1 MKFRACIYKPLIDGD
16 RIYASENRKIGLYKL
31 PDKIKEKSC
40 NIPGD
45 KYGQVVIIDIEP
57 EEYGIPL
64 MIGMHKTFSNDRE
77 TYDFVMEDIPVKSII
92 FCEDVNKPND
102 MLYNIINVCDKEYN
116 NLAKHIYEI
125 MDYVDNY
132 LATSKFDIIIKNDL
146 IKNLV
151 KIVGIVEK
159 EEDKLHSG
167 KKVSRTNKIDDY
179 INNYTSNKLYEVYRD
194 YIVNGY
200 LDAVINK

>member
-1 MKFRACIYKPLIDGD
+1 
-16 RIYASENRKIGLYKL
+16 
-31 PDKIKEKSC
+31 
-40 NIPGD
+40 
-45 KYGQVVIIDIEP
+45 
-57 EEYGIPL
+57 
-64 MIGMHKTFSNDRE
+64 
-77 TYDFVMEDIPVKSII
+77 
-92 FCEDVNKPND
+92 
-102 MLYNIINVCDKEYN
+102 
-116 NLAKHIYEI
+116 